1 MPNLPFP
8 YEFERAVDDW
18 VFMCFFV
25 GNDFLPHLPSLEIR
39 ENAIDRLIKLYKE
52 AVFKTGVS
60 IFQFQIDAFAS
71 KVRLFLDRSC
81 AILSS
86 FKVVVIFNNTSVE
99 IKTKSADL
107 LLKVTTI
114 LKELMISQ
122 L

>member
-60 IFQFQIDAFAS
+60 IFQSQIDAFTS

-81 AILSS
+81 AIFS
-86 FKVVVIFNNTSVE
+86 
-99 IKTKSADL
+99 
-107 LLKVTTI
+107 
-114 LKELMISQ
+114 
-122 L
+122 

>member
-99 IKTKSADL
+99 IKAKSVDL